1 MIGKALLIAIFSITA
16 VGALVSER
24 EAREREK
31 KEDIERFR
39 DSYIGI

>member
-1 MIGKALLIAIFSITA
+1 MTKHMIIAICSFIVIAT
-16 VGALVSER
+16 VISER
-24 EAREREK
+24 ETREREK